1 MERRLRHC
9 SLLVALTLLVA
20 SCAGGSRPAPAGS
33 AAAPSNAAA
42 SASAPATAA
51 APAAP
56 TTAAAPPPR
65 AVVKIAATP
74 SISNGGRYIAMER
87 GYFAEEGIE
96 LEDVPSDTSAQ
107 LFPSLAAGQIDILS
121 GGPTSGLFNAIA
133 QGIPARIVLDQWTG
147 FPGNEA
153 GGIIARKE
161 LLDSGRLAQ
170 PADLRGLRLAMTAK
184 GHVTQI
190 VLDVVLKQ
198 GGVAW
203 SEVEAFELSY
213 PNMTT
218 ALGNNALDAAVS
230 IEPYAAQA
238 VGAGIAGRWKA
249 WSEVIPNDAVAL
261 LMFSQSFADEKNDI
275 AKRYAKA
282 YVRGLRD
289 YNDARTKGKDREQ
302 VIAWLQKHTPLKD
315 RAIYDQMPWPSNNPD
330 GRVNAEAIAATQDWF
345 YEHGYVQT
353 KIDLSRVIDHQ
364 FADYAVAQLGPYQP

>member
-170 PADLRGLRLAMTAK
+170 PADLRGLRLA
-184 GHVTQI
+184 
-190 VLDVVLKQ
+190 
-198 GGVAW
+198 
-203 SEVEAFELSY
+203 FELSY